1 MRHKSHTVD
10 IFLGYLSIYPTC
22 IPSTLVSHVLATFMQ
37 YSCEEWHP
45 TIVFTSHLPTAF
57 FFMCI
62 CMGGGSG
69 EVVYVR
75 IWTWQN
81 FGRINMIA
89 WYVCN
94 YISTISNATCSCIN
108 MMNWSDSKTDSD
120 QFPPSLDAPLVN
132 PNTTCKF
139 DSFTT
144 GKAVGSADE
153 SDQDLFQSVFS
164 VHGPLTVILAHW
176 VH

>member
-37 YSCEEWHP
+37 HWCEEWHL

-57 FFMCI
+57 SFMCI

-94 YISTISNATCSCIN
+94 YISTISNATCLWIN
-108 MMNWSDSKTDSD
+108 MMNWTPHLWIPTLHANLTRLLLGKLSDLQMSQARTFS
-120 QFPPSLDAPLVN
+120 SL
-132 PNTTCKF
+132 
-139 DSFTT
+139 S
-144 GKAVGSADE
+144 S
-153 SDQDLFQSVFS
+153 LFVD
-164 VHGPLTVILAHW
+164 H
-176 VH
+176 

>member
-62 CMGGGSG
+62 CMGGGSD

-108 MMNWSDSKTDSD
+108 MMNWSDRLTAINFHQVWMPHLWIPTLHANLTRLLLGKLSD
-120 QFPPSLDAPLVN
+120 LQTGQARTFSSL
-132 PNTTCKF
+132 
-139 DSFTT
+139 S
-144 GKAVGSADE
+144 S
-153 SDQDLFQSVFS
+153 LFMD
-164 VHGPLTVILAHW
+164 H
-176 VH
+176 